1 MTQPGS
7 NPAVGAGRTAAD
19 RKLRLMIA
27 IIAGVA
33 AVAAGAN
40 YVLQQTMGM
49 NRRTEFTLM
58 SLDVAART
66 AKIEVVLPKN
76 GKRITLSAEVPAD
89 CEIYVDGVPA
99 AMSEIRVGDRGEAE
113 GVIYRTGKLIAKRVA
128 VTRSTAGATT
138 SAGAAPTSA
147 PAADRPPGSD

>member
-1 MTQPGS
+1 MNEPGS
-7 NPAVGAGRTAAD
+7 NPAAGAGRSAAD
-19 RKLRLMIA
+19 RKLRLLIA

-33 AVAAGAN
+33 AAAAGAN

-49 NRRTEFTLM
+49 NRRTEFTLT
-58 SLDVAART
+58 SLDVATRT

-113 GVIYRTGKLIAKRVA
+113 GVIYRTGKLIAKRVT
-128 VTRSTAGATT
+128 VTRSAAP
-138 SAGAAPTSA
+138 GAATSSPSA
-147 PAADRPPGSD
+147 ERQPGSD